1 MKIRLSI
8 LLAAAIGLAFTSFN
22 EGVSAHPSIDSSTG
36 TYHNSSLPAKAP
48 DKSTNSAP
56 ATRKNPAHVTR

>member
-22 EGVSAHPSIDSSTG
+22 EGVSAHPGIDSSTG
-36 TYHNSSLPAKAP
+36 TYHNSTLPAKAP
-48 DKSTNSAP
+48 DKSTNPVP
-56 ATRKNPAHVTR
+56 ATHKDPAHSTR